1 MVFNSFQF
9 VWLFPVILIVYYF
22 VVWISQNRKTEI
34 SKYLLVAI
42 SYGLYMQWEPK
53 YALVLLWVTAITY
66 FGAILIERKNAY
78 GCKRY
83 LIITGVFLA
92 FIPLLVFKY
101 TNFVLGSFASLSSSE
116 TIEVNIIAPLGI
128 SFFTFQAVGY
138 LIDVYYKRTSVE
150 HNWWNYVLFVCFF
163 PQILSGPI
171 SKASEL
177 LPQIKRERAFKYEQS
192 VQGLKWLL
200 WGMFMK
206 TVFADRLGIYVD
218 TIYNNYEH
226 LSGLS
231 CLIGATL
238 YSFQIYGDFAGYS
251 FMAIGVGQ
259 LLGFELVNNFQ
270 RPYLAGNI
278 TEFWHRWHI
287 SLTRW
292 LTQNVY
298 IPMGGRCS
306 TFRQYI
312 NIMVTFLVSG
322 FWHGANWTFILWG
335 ALHGLIHIIE
345 KILGIDPKGKFSQ
358 HKFVRF
364 IKPLRILITFFIVS
378 MVWVFFR
385 MPTIHDSFEF
395 IMKIFCDHTTSIAS
409 IPPSKLILILIGLI
423 IVCIKDIMDEY
434 LPRQYTILHNRY
446 TVVRWIGYVGIM
458 YLIMMCGVFDAGSF
472 IYVNF

>member
-34 SKYLLVAI
+34 SNYLLVAI

-53 YALVLLWVTAITY
+53 YALVLLCVTAITY
-66 FGAILIERKNAY
+66 FDAILIERKNAY

-83 LIITGVFLA
+83 LIVAGVSLA

-101 TNFVLGSFASLSSSE
+101 TNFVLDSFASLSSGK
-116 TIEVNIIAPLGI
+116 TVEVNIIAPFGI

-177 LPQIKRERAFKYEQS
+177 LPQIKRKRPFKYEQS

-206 TVFADRLGIYVD
+206 TVFADRLGVYVD

-298 IPMGGRCS
+298 IPMGGG
-306 TFRQYI
+306 
-312 NIMVTFLVSG
+312 V
-322 FWHGANWTFILWG
+322 A
-335 ALHGLIHIIE
+335 
-345 KILGIDPKGKFSQ
+345 
-358 HKFVRF
+358 VRF
-364 IKPLRILITFFIVS
+364 ANT
-378 MVWVFFR
+378 
-385 MPTIHDSFEF
+385 
-395 IMKIFCDHTTSIAS
+395 
-409 IPPSKLILILIGLI
+409 
-423 IVCIKDIMDEY
+423 
-434 LPRQYTILHNRY
+434 
-446 TVVRWIGYVGIM
+446 
-458 YLIMMCGVFDAGSF
+458 
-472 IYVNF
+472 